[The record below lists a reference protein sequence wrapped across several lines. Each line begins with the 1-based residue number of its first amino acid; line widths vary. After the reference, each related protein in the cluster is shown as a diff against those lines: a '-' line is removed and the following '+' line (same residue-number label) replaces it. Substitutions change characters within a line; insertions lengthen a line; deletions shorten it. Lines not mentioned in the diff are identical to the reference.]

1 MRHARHI
8 DDDAVLVGKHMRQHR
23 LHGVKRAVD
32 VEREGLLDQRVVD
45 LEKLGAADRG
55 ARRVEEELHR
65 AECGDGAPRH
75 VVDLGARGDVGLERE
90 RLAAGG
96 IDRRRRIARTL
107 LVEIG
112 AHDIGALARENQR
125 GGAADAACGAGDDD
139 CLSGEIIAASSACA
153 LPLRRCHFYRPIVP
167 ARRGCDNRR
176 CANDIAKERTMPRTP
191 IEYRDASAGV
201 RAVFDDIKRTRQV
214 DDVNNFWKYLAHDPA
229 VLARTWQS
237 VKEIMAAGALDPL
250 TKEMVYLAVSVTN
263 GCPYCIASH
272 SAAARKAGM
281 SEAMFGELMAV
292 VGMANE
298 TNRLANGYRVP
309 IDPAFE

>member
-1 MRHARHI
+1 
-8 DDDAVLVGKHMRQHR
+8 
-23 LHGVKRAVD
+23 
-32 VEREGLLDQRVVD
+32 
-45 LEKLGAADRG
+45 
-55 ARRVEEELHR
+55 
-65 AECGDGAPRH
+65 
-75 VVDLGARGDVGLERE
+75 
-90 RLAAGG
+90 
-96 IDRRRRIARTL
+96 
-107 LVEIG
+107 
-112 AHDIGALARENQR
+112 
-125 GGAADAACGAGDDD
+125 
-139 CLSGEIIAASSACA
+139 
-153 LPLRRCHFYRPIVP
+153 
-167 ARRGCDNRR
+167 
-176 CANDIAKERTMPRTP
+176 MPRAP

-237 VKEIMAAGALDPL
+237 IKETMAAGALDPL

-281 SEAMFGELMAV
+281 SEAKFGELMAV